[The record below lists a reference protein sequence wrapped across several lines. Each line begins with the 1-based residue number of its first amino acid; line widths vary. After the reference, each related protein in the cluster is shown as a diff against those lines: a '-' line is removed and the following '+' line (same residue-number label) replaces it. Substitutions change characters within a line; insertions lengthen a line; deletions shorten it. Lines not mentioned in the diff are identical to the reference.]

1 MSADAIL
8 KYELHLKSGDWAQ
21 YLRAP
26 KLVAAALEG
35 ADVVPAMPAGSLEEA
50 ILSTASLA
58 RKWKSGDMAA
68 AAQLAG
74 IYSRGDTPCL
84 IRRMYES
91 TSIPRQKNI
100 KPKRIG
106 AALPRPVA
114 IEGRAVMRLLNAAA
128 SKRDSFMPYCAPHGL
143 ASDVVRRIAAA
154 VGVDAIILTKRG
166 RNFNSLYELS
176 GEWPAVVFGPT
187 ASLTSIYHELVHHV
201 EYAENGRLR
210 RTNSVMRRAEVVA
223 ECAGAVAADMLHGL
237 PDREMQAAAEYIK
250 RHMDGPAAEYAD
262 EICLRAGVV
271 AAAARSVLSKTGE
284 GQTRTDRPARRVR
297 AGPEAGSNEPRHQD
311 ACRRTSWRRPFPAGA
326 DTLA

>member
-8 KYELHLKSGDWAQ
+8 QYELHLESGDWAQ

-26 KLVAAALEG
+26 KLVETALEG
-35 ADVVPAMPAGSLEEA
+35 VNVIPAMPKDSLKKA

-74 IYSRGDTPCL
+74 IYSRDDTPCL

-91 TSIPRQKNI
+91 TSVPRQKNI
-100 KPKRIG
+100 KSKRID
-106 AALPRPVA
+106 AALPKPVA
-114 IEGRAVMRLLNAAA
+114 IDRRAVRRLLNMAA
-128 SKRDSFMPYCAPHGL
+128 SKRDDFMPYCAPHGL
-143 ASDVVRRIAAA
+143 AYDAVKRIAAA
-154 VGVDAIILTKRG
+154 VGVDAIMLTKRG

-176 GEWPAVVFGPT
+176 GEWPVVVFGPT

-210 RTNSVMRRAEVVA
+210 RINSVMRRAEVVA

-250 RHMDGPAAEYAD
+250 RHMDGPAAEYVD
-262 EICLRAGVV
+262 EICLRVGVVV
-271 AAAARSVLSKTGE
+271 AAARPVLSKTGW
-284 GQTRTDRPARRVR
+284 PARRVC
-297 AGPEAGSNEPRHQD
+297 AEPEVGSNAARHRA
-311 ACRRTSWRRPFPAGA
+311 ACQKTNQHWQFPFGAGRLV
-326 DTLA
+326 DN